1 MDMVDGLSDPARAD
15 VNQQLTPKT
24 DFGAVISGAPSM
36 SRTTAVI
43 ATVALI
49 AALAGP
55 AAAQQRQ
62 AARQAE
68 QTAAPPAPAPRVAA
82 TAEVRAAY
90 DRADALSRSM
100 FWTEQAEINPA
111 DPVAGVKAAE
121 ALRQMSR
128 YDQSVEM
135 AQRVLLVQ
143 PGNVDAMLE
152 VGRGHIL
159 RGQAF
164 YGIQALEQARN
175 ARPDDWRPWSLLG
188 TAYEQVRR
196 ADDARAAWAQ
206 ALALSPENPDVL
218 TNMAISSMARGDNAA
233 AEPLL
238 RRAAAQ
244 PGASLKVRLNLA
256 MALGLNGKL
265 GEAEQILRRD
275 LPPELA
281 DQNLEWLR
289 VRAAGGVAPDQQAST
304 RTWTSLQGG

>member
-1 MDMVDGLSDPARAD
+1 
-15 VNQQLTPKT
+15 
-24 DFGAVISGAPSM
+24 M

-62 AARQAE
+62 TQQQQRQQAPAPAA
-68 QTAAPPAPAPRVAA
+68 AAPAAPAPRVPA

-90 DRADALSRSM
+90 DRADPLSRSM
-100 FWTEQAEINPA
+100 FWAEQAEINPA

-121 ALRQMSR
+121 ALRQMGR
-128 YDQSVEM
+128 YDQSVDI
-135 AQRVLLVQ
+135 AQRVLMVQ
-143 PGNVDAMLE
+143 PANVEAMLE
-152 VGRGHIL
+152 VGRGHIM

-164 YGIQALEQARN
+164 YGIHALEYARN
-175 ARPDDWRPWSLLG
+175 LQPNDWRAWSLLG
-188 TAYEQVRR
+188 AAYEQVRR

-218 TNMAISSMARGDNAA
+218 TNMAISSMARGDNAS

-289 VRAAGGVAPDQQAST
+289 VRMAGGTVEQQAST
-304 RTWTSLQGG
+304 RTWTSLQGS